1 MSFVIQILNFKS
13 SESKKS
19 LFGSE
24 LKEYTCTALNLK
36 YIELFMTYEIFQM
49 FKCSKWLKKYTQN
62 TEDVEDVGDEPA
74 VSVTKITISSSLDFV
89 AKNLLFCILT
99 FYARFPFS
107 KNHITILI
115 SFFLRNIN
123 FRLFI
128 YFELIFAACFRSSK
142 NQKFQIQIFKK
153 F

>member
-1 MSFVIQILNFKS
+1 VSNWDQPFHFNVSQLETKCITLIWDPPI
-13 SESKKS
+13 S
-19 LFGSE
+19 LGRSLLVFSDLE
-24 LKEYTCTALNLK
+24 R
-36 YIELFMTYEIFQM
+36 
-49 FKCSKWLKKYTQN
+49 LKKYTQN

-89 AKNLLFCILT
+89 AKNLLFC

-153 F
+153 L